1 LGTHCDFHDF
11 SLSFWYG
18 MYLLFL
24 DDNQCTPFYKDSS
37 HNGDPGYL
45 KKANADLFK
54 VGLVSFMM

>member
-1 LGTHCDFHDF
+1 
-11 SLSFWYG
+11 